1 MNRTSLIAGGLLAA
15 ATCSLALGQ
24 DDAPKQGMQPGATAL
39 MQKMIDFYK
48 TVDGAEF
55 TSVMS
60 MSAPQIPMPMEQK
73 AKVTLVRPNRFMV
86 ESEDSMMGM
95 GAMDASSNG
104 EMLLVGVP
112 MFKMYQQGKSPKNF
126 DAVIAGLNGDM
137 TPDAADSEELYM
149 TLGQDPGL
157 AFGMMLMSSDPMK
170 SMLKEV
176 ETMTLVGDA
185 EFEGK
190 KANLIEFRTGDES
203 MDNAMG
209 NIDLYIAS
217 GDRPWLLGIR
227 PDLSGASDPMMQGL
241 EMKIIFRDWTPI
253 DSDGTSFTMQPGEDW
268 EKVDDLME
276 AVMAKSMEGMEGMEM
291 DLDMGDFEG
300 DFEFEEPAHP
310 TLGKAAPDFSLKTLA
325 GDKEVTLESLRGKV
339 VVLDFWAT
347 WCGPCVKGLPTMDKV
362 TSAFKDKGVVFYAI
376 DLREPADRVQS
387 FMDKK
392 KWTFPVLLDAKGEI
406 AQKYGV
412 SGIPHSVVIGKDGTI
427 REVHIGFGGA
437 DALEKQL
444 TEELEEALAESTSG

>member
-1 MNRTSLIAGGLLAA
+1 
-15 ATCSLALGQ
+15 
-24 DDAPKQGMQPGATAL
+24 
-39 MQKMIDFYK
+39 
-48 TVDGAEF
+48 
-55 TSVMS
+55 
-60 MSAPQIPMPMEQK
+60 
-73 AKVTLVRPNRFMV
+73 
-86 ESEDSMMGM
+86 
-95 GAMDASSNG
+95 
-104 EMLLVGVP
+104 
-112 MFKMYQQGKSPKNF
+112 
-126 DAVIAGLNGDM
+126 
-137 TPDAADSEELYM
+137 
-149 TLGQDPGL
+149 
-157 AFGMMLMSSDPMK
+157 
-170 SMLKEV
+170 
-176 ETMTLVGDA
+176 
-185 EFEGK
+185 
-190 KANLIEFRTGDES
+190 
-203 MDNAMG
+203 
-209 NIDLYIAS
+209 
-217 GDRPWLLGIR
+217 
-227 PDLSGASDPMMQGL
+227 
-241 EMKIIFRDWTPI
+241 
-253 DSDGTSFTMQPGEDW
+253 
-268 EKVDDLME
+268 
-276 AVMAKSMEGMEGMEM
+276 MEM